1 MDIQYTVE
9 YIKEKYKHYLYIELM
24 PEERKNAA
32 FYEKHGFRIMPDGA
46 PMFLANYENKIL
58 NCRIEGG
65 GSPLRFRK
73 GDHHGCFSKGN
84 SCGGRSAPR
93 DDDQRQTRPPCRP

>member
-24 PEERKNAA
+24 PEKRKNAA
-32 FYEKHGFRIMPDGA
+32 FYE
-46 PMFLANYENKIL
+46 NKIW

-65 GSPLRFRK
+65 GSPSPVPER
-73 GDHHGCFSKGN
+73 
-84 SCGGRSAPR
+84 RSP
-93 DDDQRQTRPPCRP
+93 